1 MTTKFSISRCLVG
14 VAVGFCFCMAGVAP
28 VAAQQSSS
36 EVTPQVQQLYA
47 QAVSAEHSGDL
58 NAAIAKYRE
67 MIRLAPDIAP
77 AYNNLGMLLFNE
89 HNYPAAIPVL
99 AKGLRINPRMGTSV
113 IMLGLAYFEVGQN
126 ARAKPLLEEA
136 VNGDPSNAD
145 AQISL
150 AHVLLNLGEDQEAI
164 DHLRAYL
171 KIKPRDQQAWYL
183 IGKTYLQLSESALGK
198 VREISPGSP
207 IAHEVAG
214 EIDESMQ
221 NYGGAVV
228 QYKKAVSQAPHDPDM
243 MLHLG
248 NVYWVMGKWQSAEV
262 EFKNVLAVA
271 PYDCQARWKLANS
284 ILQANG
290 SAETALTNL
299 NQTIKECPNLMQARV
314 DRARALIQLHQQ
326 KAALPDLLLAEKKN
340 PDEPMIHF
348 YLAQVYRFEG
358 NTDELKKELNIYAQL
373 QQKSSEATA
382 KRTQEQLNATSAA
395 H

>member
-1 MTTKFSISRCLVG
+1 MNTKFSFPRGL
-14 VAVGFCFCMAGVAP
+14 AVIVCSFCMWLAAP
-28 VAAQQSSS
+28 ALAQQPSN

-99 AKGLRINPRMGTSV
+99 AHGLQINPRMGTSV

-126 ARAKPLLEEA
+126 AKAKPLLEEA
-136 VNGDPSNAD
+136 VQGDPSNAD

-150 AHVLLNLGEDQEAI
+150 AHVLLNLGQDGDAI
-164 DHLRAYL
+164 THLRAYL
-171 KIKPRDQQAWYL
+171 RLHPKDQQAWYVL
-183 IGKTYLQLSESALGK
+183 GKTYLKLSESALGK
-198 VREISPGSP
+198 VRQINPNSS

-214 EIDESMQ
+214 EIDEGMQ
-221 NYGGAVV
+221 NYSGAMV
-228 QYKKAVSQAPHDPDM
+228 QYQKSVNLAPHDPSA
-243 MLHLG
+243 LSHLA
-248 NVYWVMGKWQSAEV
+248 NIYWVMGKWQSAQSGFE
-262 EFKNVLAVA
+262 KVLTME

-290 SAETALTNL
+290 PVKTALADL
-299 NQTIKECPNLMQARV
+299 DQSIHECPNLMQAHV
-314 DRARALIQLHQQ
+314 DRARALIQEGKQ
-326 KAALPDLLLAEKKN
+326 KEALADLVLAEKN
-340 PDEPMIHF
+340 TPDEPMIHF
-348 YLAQVYRFEG
+348 YLAQVYRAEG
-358 NTDELKKELNIYAQL
+358 NTAELHKELHTYAQL
-373 QQKSSEATA
+373 QQQSNEVTSKRVEEELKLKATA
-382 KRTQEQLNATSAA
+382 